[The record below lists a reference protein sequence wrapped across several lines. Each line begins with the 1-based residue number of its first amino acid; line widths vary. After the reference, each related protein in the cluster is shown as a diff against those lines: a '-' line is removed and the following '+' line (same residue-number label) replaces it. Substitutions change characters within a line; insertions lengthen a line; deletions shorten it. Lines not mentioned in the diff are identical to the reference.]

1 MAVVTAAMPVA
12 VARAASRAFELDHA
26 ALEHRDVGIG
36 KARIEKARVLALEAR
51 LALLG
56 GVVDKALRQEQRL
69 GRFAE
74 LRAQGAGMHQ
84 PGFGAVAG
92 GRRGRGEFRHVTS
105 IVTTMKMVTKKPAWK
120 NSTGRDHTV
129 PGLFS
134 DLFNVAAS
142 RPAQITT
149 G

>member
-1 MAVVTAAMPVA
+1 
-12 VARAASRAFELDHA
+12 
-26 ALEHRDVGIG
+26 
-36 KARIEKARVLALEAR
+36 
-51 LALLG
+51 
-56 GVVDKALRQEQRL
+56 
-69 GRFAE
+69 
-74 LRAQGAGMHQ
+74 LRAQGSGMDQ

-92 GRRGRGEFRHVTS
+92 GGRRGCFRHVTS
-105 IVTTMKMVTKKPAWK
+105 IVTTRKWSQKTGLE

-149 G
+149 GTGFYSFLLISVNRRVDSGDVWIQVTRPL